1 MDQSP
6 AARPPKCRGL
16 VATIIAMI
24 TLAGC
29 WQGVGAT
36 ATGVV
41 SFNGKPA
48 PAGILVRFQPQVPN
62 SSASLGVTDAN
73 GRYELRFNARTPGV
87 MPGESVVSLAI
98 VSEPDVTGKSIVP
111 DALEGI
117 TIPPAYGE
125 QSQLRKRVAPGA
137 NVIDIDVSAAK

>member
-1 MDQSP
+1 MDQSTV
-6 AARPPKCRGL
+6 ARWPKCWGF
-16 VATIIAMI
+16 AAAIIAMI

-29 WQGVGAT
+29 QQGVGAT

-62 SSASLGVTDAN
+62 SSASLGVTDAT

-87 MPGESVVSLAI
+87 MPGESVVSLTI
-98 VSEPDVTGKSIVP
+98 VSEPDATGKQIVP
-111 DALEGI
+111 DAFEGI
-117 TIPPAYGE
+117 TIPSAYGE
-125 QSQLRKRVAPGA
+125 RSQLRKRVAPGA
-137 NVIDIDVSAAK
+137 NVIDIDVSANN

>member
-1 MDQSP
+1 MDQSTV
-6 AARPPKCRGL
+6 ARWPKCWGL
-16 VATIIAMI
+16 AAAIIAMI
-24 TLAGC
+24 TLVGC
-29 WQGVGAT
+29 QQGVGAT

-41 SFNGKPA
+41 SLNGKPA
-48 PAGILVRFQPQVPN
+48 PAGIIVRFQPQVPN
-62 SSASLGVTDAN
+62 SSASLGVTDAT

-98 VSEPDVTGKSIVP
+98 VLEPDATGKQIVP

-125 QSQLRKRVAPGA
+125 RSQLRKQVAPGA
-137 NVIDIDVSAAK
+137 NSIDIDVGANN

>member
-1 MDQSP
+1 MDQSTV
-6 AARPPKCRGL
+6 ARWPKCWGL
-16 VATIIAMI
+16 AAAIIAMS

-29 WQGVGAT
+29 QQGVGAT

-48 PAGILVRFQPQVPN
+48 PAGILVQFQPQAPN
-62 SSASLGVTDAN
+62 SSASLGVTDAT

-87 MPGESVVSLAI
+87 MPGESIVSLTI
-98 VSEPDVTGKSIVP
+98 MSEPDATGKIVVP
-111 DALEGI
+111 DALKGI

-125 QSQLRKRVAPGA
+125 RSQLRKRVSPGA
-137 NVIDIDVSAAK
+137 NSIDIDVGAEN

>member
-1 MDQSP
+1 MDQSTR
-6 AARPPKCRGL
+6 ARWPKCWGL
-16 VATIIAMI
+16 AAAIIAMI
-24 TLAGC
+24 ILAGC
-29 WQGVGAT
+29 QQGVGAT

-41 SFNGKPA
+41 SFNGKAA

-62 SSASLGVTDAN
+62 SSASLGVTDAT

-98 VSEPDVTGKSIVP
+98 VSEPDATGKQIVP

-117 TIPPAYGE
+117 TIPPAYGDK
-125 QSQLRKRVAPGA
+125 STLKKTVKPGA
-137 NVIDIDVSAAK
+137 NVIDIDIVP

>member
-1 MDQSP
+1 MDQSKLARWP
-6 AARPPKCRGL
+6 KRWGLAAAII
-16 VATIIAMI
+16 ATI
-24 TLAGC
+24 TLVGC
-29 WQGVGAT
+29 QQGVGAT

-62 SSASLGVTDAN
+62 SSASLGVTDAT

-87 MPGESVVSLAI
+87 MPGESVISLAI
-98 VSEPDVTGKSIVP
+98 VSEPDATGKNVIP

-117 TIPPAYGE
+117 TIPPTYGDK
-125 QSQLRKRVAPGA
+125 STLKKTVKPGA
-137 NVIDIDVSAAK
+137 NVIDIDIVP